1 MTNEERLTKR
11 SKIKF
16 LRFWQLLF
24 LPFQIVFIIV
34 AFVAISPVLLLVKTI
49 EFIDDADIKDTYWAE
64 ELSQGRIHRYNEE
77 EVRTLLGVE
86 IQ

>member
-1 MTNEERLTKR
+1 MIIEHLYFM
-11 SKIKF
+11 IKTGCKPLYHYVDGRHF
-16 LRFWQLLF
+16 KGCYPDSTTMYTLK
-24 LPFQIVFIIV
+24 V
-34 AFVAISPVLLLVKTI
+34 
-49 EFIDDADIKDTYWAE
+49 DADLKDTYWAE